1 MKKNIIISILTLI
14 IVIQFFVLININH
27 NKDASILTDLDT
39 NVSQN
44 KNVNISNT
52 NTIEIDKNL
61 NFTYSHFM
69 DNPID
74 HYFSAK
80 LKSKTEAEVRDSSEE
95 YEAVWE
101 EEYYKVINIIN
112 NKCIYNEDKKNLNIF
127 KENVENLIAAATP
140 VLEMEMLDSYKL
152 TPDSPEK
159 HSWGNSTYSYLQS
172 IKGQIYRD
180 ASMLI
185 IPYLSEEYEFPNMND
200 N

>member
-14 IVIQFFVLININH
+14 IVIQFFVLIVINRYE
-27 NKDASILTDLDT
+27 DASISISIDA
-39 NVSQN
+39 NESQN
-44 KNVNISNT
+44 KNINIS
-52 NTIEIDKNL
+52 NTIEIDKNQNL
-61 NFTYSHFM
+61 TYSYFM

-74 HYFSAK
+74 NYFSTK
-80 LKSKTEAEVRDSSEE
+80 LKSKTEAEVRDSSED

-101 EEYYKVINIIN
+101 EEYYKVIEIIN
-112 NKCIYNEDKKNLNIF
+112 KKCIYKEDKENLNKF

-140 VLEMEMLDSYKL
+140 VLEMEMLSNYNL

-159 HSWGNSTYSYLQS
+159 HSWGNSTYFYLQC
-172 IKGQIYRD
+172 IKGQIYRN

-185 IPYLSEEYEFPNMND
+185 IPYLCEEYEFPNMNE